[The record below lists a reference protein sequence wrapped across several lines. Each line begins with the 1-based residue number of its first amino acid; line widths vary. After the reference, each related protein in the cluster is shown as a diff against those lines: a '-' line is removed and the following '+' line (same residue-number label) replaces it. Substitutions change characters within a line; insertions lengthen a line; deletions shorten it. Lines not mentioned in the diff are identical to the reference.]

1 MGLPLPPDTQRIVP
15 SLSYDDASAAIEFLC
30 RAFGFTEASRL
41 EMPDGAIGHAEIV
54 LLGNTV
60 MLASAY
66 PQGGLGGPRELPH
79 LHSFVTVYVD
89 DVEAHYARAV
99 AAGATITEE
108 LADQFYGDRVYR
120 AVDPEGHR
128 WSFHERVRDIS
139 EEEMRAVVA
148 GEGAP
153 E

>member
-15 SLSYDDASAAIEFLC
+15 ALSYDDAAAAIEFLC
-30 RAFGFTEASRL
+30 RAFGFAETSRL
-41 EMPDGAIGHAEIV
+41 EMPDGAIGHAEV
-54 LLGNTV
+54 ALLGNTV

-66 PQGGLGGPRELPH
+66 PEGGLGGPGDLPH

-89 DVEAHYARAV
+89 DVDAHYARAV
-99 AAGATITEE
+99 AEGATITEE

-120 AVDPEGHR
+120 ALDPEGHR
-128 WSFHERVRDIS
+128 WSFHERIREVS
-139 EEEMRAVVA
+139 EAEMQAAVK
-148 GEGAP
+148 GEGAA